1 MFHYWSRAEQ
11 RYPARAAVPDHDKKR
26 RIASLPEQVKG
37 AAVLYCTVLYC
48 TVLYCTVLHCTVLYC
63 TVPGQD
69 DTDENG
75 VGDECDLCRD
85 DPDEDQEDSNHNNI
99 GDVCDDGVDADQD

>member
-1 MFHYWSRAEQ
+1 MIVQLCQLIVNSFS
-11 RYPARAAVPDHDKKR
+11 
-26 RIASLPEQVKG
+26 
-37 AAVLYCTVLYC
+37 
-48 TVLYCTVLHCTVLYC
+48 
-63 TVPGQD
+63 GQGD
-69 DTDENG
+69 IDEDG

>member
-1 MFHYWSRAEQ
+1 MVQENVDNDEFGDAC
-11 RYPARAAVPDHDKKR
+11 DDD
-26 RIASLPEQVKG
+26 IDNDG
-37 AAVLYCTVLYC
+37 VLNTADNCPYHVN
-48 TVLYCTVLHCTVLYC
+48 
-63 TVPGQD
+63 PGQE
-69 DTDENG
+69 DTDEDG